1 MDRLESM
8 KTLVPAVD
16 AGSLSAA
23 SRMLGMPLATV
34 SRKVS
39 DLEAHLQTQLAA
51 VFEAIADGRKSP
63 RVYPAPRKTDYDML
77 AGELTKLGWSQSD
90 MALFSD
96 EQALAR
102 AAPQK
107 VCQLV
112 HDWFAAQL
120 GLKDADMQLRLLVDS
135 LKPVVAG

>member
-1 MDRLESM
+1 
-8 KTLVPAVD
+8 
-16 AGSLSAA
+16 
-23 SRMLGMPLATV
+23 
-34 SRKVS
+34 
-39 DLEAHLQTQLAA
+39 
-51 VFEAIADGRKSP
+51 
-63 RVYPAPRKTDYDML
+63 
-77 AGELTKLGWSQSD
+77 

-96 EQALAR
+96 EKALAR
-102 AAPQK
+102 ANPAK